1 MIRIRVPDMTCC
13 MCFKRVEEAISHVRG
28 VENVMVNPETKEV
41 RVEGKFEK
49 EEVLSAIRA
58 AGYTPEE

>member
-1 MIRIRVPDMTCC
+1 MIRIRVPDMTCR
-13 MCFKRVEEAISHVRG
+13 MCFKRVEEAISRVRG